1 MNDLLDPQNEI
12 HDMAHMTSEE
22 MYQQERFLEE
32 AREIRDGDI
41 ARQNEELIGGDEDL
55 DAQYE
60 DRTHID
66 DDFED
71 RGWPGDGSGMDDL
84 ADFGANEVDDYRNE
98 E

>member
-1 MNDLLDPQNEI
+1 MNDLLDPQDEI
-12 HDMAHMTSEE
+12 HDMAHMTS
-22 MYQQERFLEE
+22 
-32 AREIRDGDI
+32 
-41 ARQNEELIGGDEDL
+41 EELIGGDEDL

-84 ADFGANEVDDYRNE
+84 ADFGANEVEDYRNE
-98 E
+98 